1 MVIKYSLPESQKAPT
16 AAGISGTTRVNRVGH
31 TQARSIEHISFD
43 PSKPCRL
50 RVGHLMTIYSVS
62 HSGLYNMIKRGEVPP
77 PDGYFG
83 SGKKKTPFW
92 LTTSVSPAA
101 STASH

>member
-1 MVIKYSLPESQKAPT
+1 MAITFSAPEGAKAPASSHP
-16 AAGISGTTRVNRVGH
+16 AARARGKRGGH
-31 TQARSIEHISFD
+31 TKARPIDHISFD

-50 RVGHLMTIYSVS
+50 RVGHLMTIYCVS

-83 SGKKKTPFW
+83 NGKKKTPFW
-92 LTTSVSPAA
+92 LTTTVSPAA
-101 STASH
+101 PQQGS